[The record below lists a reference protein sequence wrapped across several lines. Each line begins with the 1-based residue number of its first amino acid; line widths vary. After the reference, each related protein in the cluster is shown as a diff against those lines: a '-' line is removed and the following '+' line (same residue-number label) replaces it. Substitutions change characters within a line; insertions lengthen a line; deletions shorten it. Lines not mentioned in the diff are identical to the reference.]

1 MNPVIYDVQ
10 VLQMGQGY
18 KALILGSQP
27 DQGAEV
33 IRTWV
38 NPHHYDNGYK
48 LTEHSYIGN
57 NFVGALEFLINP
69 LGMFYKSRVVWSGD
83 YADKEVGLDENLYE
97 ISDNEINAGKASL
110 PVGRDISEYRYIV
123 NHTTAQ
129 YVDKA
134 TCVSHPSH
142 NLHPLPL
149 LTAEGNGRGGGD
161 YHGAN
166 EEMVGKWARH
176 VLSVEKDK
184 PVGYMEL
191 VCDFRD
197 E

>member
-1 MNPVIYDVQ
+1 MPVIQ
-10 VLQMGQGY
+10 ALEMGQGY

-27 DQGAEV
+27 DQGAEL

-38 NPHHYDNGYK
+38 NPHDYNNGYK

-57 NFVGALEFLINP
+57 NFVGALEFLISP
-69 LGMFYKSRVVWSGD
+69 LGMFYKSRVVWCGD
-83 YADKEVGLDENLYE
+83 YADKEAGLDQNLYE
-97 ISDNEINAGKASL
+97 ISDNEINGGKVSR
-110 PVGRDISEYRYIV
+110 PVTRDMSEYRYIV
-123 NHTTAQ
+123 NHTTGE

-134 TCVSHPSH
+134 TCVSQVSH
-142 NLHPLPL
+142 NFHPLPL

-161 YHGAN
+161 YHGTN

-176 VLSVEKDK
+176 VLSVEKEK
-184 PVGYMEL
+184 PAGYTEL

>member
-1 MNPVIYDVQ
+1 
-10 VLQMGQGY
+10 MGQGY

-27 DQGAEV
+27 NGSAEI
-33 IRTWV
+33 IRTWID
-38 NPHHYDNGYK
+38 PHSYDNGYK

-57 NFVGALEFLINP
+57 NFVGALEFLISP

-83 YADKEVGLDENLYE
+83 YADKEAGLDENLYE
-97 ISDNEINAGKASL
+97 ISSNEINAEKLSRPL
-110 PVGRDISEYRYIV
+110 GRDVSEYRYIV

-129 YVDKA
+129 YVNKA
-134 TCVSHPSH
+134 MCVSQASH
-142 NLHPLPL
+142 NFHPLPL

-161 YHGAN
+161 YHGTN
-166 EEMVGKWARH
+166 EEMVGIWARH
-176 VLSVEKDK
+176 VLSVEKVK